1 MLLRTVVAA
10 AVLLRGAGACT
21 ATLSIDIDGVS
32 VKLAFD
38 NTSSV
43 FGTALRHVAELG
55 DAHGG
60 LMGGSCETGDAFCA
74 AGELADGAH
83 ALLAERCGGGGG
95 GDARPAPLD
104 VLQVGAHEGDSP
116 GDPLYAWLRHRA
128 APWVRAVLVEPMRA
142 SFEAL
147 VRNYAGA
154 VASISYVHAA
164 VAGRERKPLV
174 FYDPRRCG
182 APYPDASNRCIEGF
196 EHSTLVASTNQTFVA
211 QHARGIGRD
220 PPIARHEVAGLDW
233 RSILEAHGASAVG
246 VLVVDAEAMDC
257 DLVAS
262 FPFDVAVPDVIVFEQ
277 GHCAHAQ
284 PDERAALDEYLTDV
298 LGYARAPGFVGH
310 VEHDACYVLRS
321 TPSSLPDSVTLD
333 PVYGIPQPFAFDAA
347 SARRGS
353 FWAFV

>member
-10 AVLLRGAGACT
+10 AVLRGAGACT

-38 NTSSV
+38 NTASV

-60 LMGGSCETGDAFCA
+60 LMGGSCETGDSFCA

-83 ALLAERCGGGGG
+83 ALLAEQCGDGDG

-147 VRNYAGA
+147 VQNYAGA

-164 VAGRERKPLV
+164 VAGRERRPLV
-174 FYDPRRCG
+174 FYEPRRCD

-211 QHARGIGRD
+211 QHVRGIGRD
-220 PPIARHEVAGLDW
+220 PPISRREVAGLDW

-284 PDERAALDEYLTDV
+284 PDERAALDEYLTGV

-310 VEHDACYVLRS
+310 FEHDACYVLRS
-321 TPSSLPDSVTLD
+321 MAPDPPDSATLD
-333 PVYGIPQPFAFDAA
+333 PITTPPDRQ
-347 SARRGS
+347 RGTFGS
-353 FWAFV
+353 

>member
-83 ALLAERCGGGGG
+83 ALLAERCGDG
-95 GDARPAPLD
+95 GDGDAHPAPLD

-164 VAGRERKPLV
+164 VAGRERRPLV
-174 FYDPRRCG
+174 FYEPRRCD
-182 APYPDASNRCIEGF
+182 APYPDASHDVRCVHGF
-196 EHSTLVASTNQTFVA
+196 ETSTLIASTNWTFVY
-211 QHARGIGRD
+211 HGARWIVDPTGSTTAV
-220 PPIARHEVAGLDW
+220 PPIARREVAGLDW

-284 PDERAALDEYLTDV
+284 PDERAALDDYLTDV

-321 TPSSLPDSVTLD
+321 MAPDPPDSATLD
-333 PVYGIPQPFAFDAA
+333 PITTPPDRQ
-347 SARRGS
+347 RGTFGS
-353 FWAFV
+353 